1 MKNITNPSPEVAGDP
16 SGRNL
21 LWEYLQSL
29 DIETVAKLS
38 QPSKEAIEIMGHN
51 LAEILGNLPDEHF
64 TITISTSKKHLNT
77 LLAKAMV
84 IGYFLRQVEERIGLE
99 KQFSLLGDEQEK
111 KS

>member
-1 MKNITNPSPEVAGDP
+1 MNHITNPSPEVFHNP

-29 DIETVAKLS
+29 DIETVAQLS

-51 LAEILGNLPDEHF
+51 LAEILGNLPEEHF
-64 TITISTSKKHLNT
+64 AVKISTSKKHLNT

-84 IGYFLRQVEERIGLE
+84 SGYFLRQVEERIGLE
-99 KQFSLLGDEQEK
+99 KQFAVLGDEQEK